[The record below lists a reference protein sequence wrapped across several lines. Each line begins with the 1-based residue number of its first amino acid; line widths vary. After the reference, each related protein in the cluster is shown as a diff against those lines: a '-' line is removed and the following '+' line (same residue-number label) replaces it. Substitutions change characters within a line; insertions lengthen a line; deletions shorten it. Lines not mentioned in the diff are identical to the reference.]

1 MAPIRAKKAV
11 AIRVLVI
18 ASVCMRNT
26 IALAT
31 RGPRPITPSSTL
43 IKIPTVMPTQQPSGP
58 PFVSPCASGGNT
70 DSAGLEGDAG
80 CSGVVTGSSIGNL
93 KTCQTGD
100 LRHHPGQAEYS
111 HDRSSF
117 RPALLR
123 RYRCQDGSG
132 TT

>member
-43 IKIPTVMPTQQPSGP
+43 IKIPTVMPRQQPSGP
-58 PFVSPCASGGNT
+58 PFVSPCASGGKT
-70 DSAGLEGDAG
+70 DSAGSEGDAD
-80 CSGVVTGSSIGNL
+80 CSVVTGSSIGNL
-93 KTCQTGD
+93 KTYRTGD
-100 LRHHPGQAEYS
+100 LRHRPGQVEYS
-111 HDRSSF
+111 HDRSDSH
-117 RPALLR
+117 PALPR
-123 RYRCQDGSG
+123 RYRCRDGSA
-132 TT
+132 